1 MTLILIRCEAEP
13 KSRTAEMKQFYLHM
27 SCFISSFYLKHKTC
41 LLTLDFL
48 NSGWFGSTD
57 YIAHALHAHE
67 YKLSTMKILFF
78 LHWMRSSKSCLIKLF
93 ILLMMLSGFSW
104 VTWYLDSRSRS
115 MNPWRDDRSQVWVWH
130 FILQF
135 PWSQS
140 QYTHHHPSDLFLI
153 LKASQ
158 CVCRGHQIAI
168 DQQLFALI

>member
-41 LLTLDFL
+41 LLTLDFP

-57 YIAHALHAHE
+57 NIAHALHTCTWIQIINNE
-67 YKLSTMKILFF
+67 NIIF
-78 LHWMRSSKSCLIKLF
+78 LYWIRSSKSCLIKLF

-115 MNPWRDDRSQVWVWH
+115 MNPWRDSRSQVWVWH
-130 FILQF
+130 FILHF

-140 QYTHHHPSDLFLI
+140 QYTHHHPSALFLI

-158 CVCRGHQIAI
+158 YVCGGH
-168 DQQLFALI
+168 